1 MKAKKKHHGSSFDS
15 FLEDEGLFHE
25 VEAIALK
32 KYFAAVVE
40 KKMKDESISKS
51 KMAELMHTSRSAV
64 NRLLDPTNDSI
75 TLKTMENAAKVIGK
89 KIRLELV

>member
-1 MKAKKKHHGSSFDS
+1 MKNKKHYGSSFDD
-15 FLEDEGLFHE
+15 FLEKEDIFHG
-25 VEAIALK
+25 VESIAIK
-32 KYFAAVVE
+32 KYFAAMVE
-40 KKMKDESISKS
+40 KKMKEESISKS

-75 TLKTMENAAKVIGK
+75 TLKTMENAVRVIGK

>member
-15 FLEDEGLFHE
+15 FLEDQGLFHE
-25 VEAIALK
+25 VEAIAIK
-32 KYFAAVVE
+32 KYFAAMVE

-51 KMAELMHTSRSAV
+51 KMAELMHSSRSAV
-64 NRLLDPTNDSI
+64 NRLLDPSNDSI

>member
-15 FLEDEGLFHE
+15 FLEDQGLFHE
-25 VEAIALK
+25 VEAIAIK
-32 KYFAAVVE
+32 KYFAAMVE

-64 NRLLDPTNDSI
+64 NRLLDPSNDSI